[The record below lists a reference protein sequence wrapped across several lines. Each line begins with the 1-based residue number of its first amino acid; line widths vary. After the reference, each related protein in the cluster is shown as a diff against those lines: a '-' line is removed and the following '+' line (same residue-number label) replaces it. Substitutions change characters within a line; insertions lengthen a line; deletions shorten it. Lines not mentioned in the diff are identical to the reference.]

1 MTQHRGSINNFFI
14 NNAYKLKKQAGRGP
28 HLPYFKFKK
37 TDVFVF
43 QNNKTIKTC
52 I

>member
-1 MTQHRGSINNFFI
+1 MIQHRDSLNNFFI
-14 NNAYKLKKQAGRGP
+14 NNAYKLKKQAEGGP
-28 HLPYFKFKK
+28 NTPYFKFKK

-43 QNNKTIKTC
+43 QNNKTMKTC